1 MHTQNIETLQKEAVR
16 LLDIEIEI
24 LQDILK
30 SKTVL
35 SKHADSEKQTF
46 NKTNTPKELENLMGE
61 KLKVEKLEL
70 VIAVVGTMKAGK
82 STTIN
87 AIVGAEVLPNRNRP
101 MTALPTL
108 ITHTKGQTEPVL
120 EFKHKEPIESL
131 MQELLRELDAL
142 KNKKLVDKLI
152 DEQPEMKSTIEH
164 IRNHQHCETEYH
176 GQTEI
181 AQFLAILND
190 LVRLSSE
197 LRIDFPF
204 HEYDEMHEIPVIK
217 VEFAFLRDD
226 TSNTHGKL
234 SLLDTPGPNE
244 SGQAHLKKM
253 LSEQLKK
260 SSAVLAVLDYT
271 QLKSDADAQV
281 RDDLMKIAE
290 VSAGRMFA
298 LVNKFDQKNSNSDTA
313 EQTKTYVSKN
323 LLDGKISEDHV
334 FPVSAQSGFLANRA
348 LSELQLNGVLP
359 NSKDHEW
366 VVDFMKHAFGTRWD
380 KTQSIDDISE
390 SAQDLW
396 ENSKFTEPLN
406 SVLVTAKNKAAPWAI
421 DSVASKLQE
430 VAKNIN
436 NFLAIR
442 QDALSNSVKKL
453 QDGIQAIQG
462 DINRIVACEKTATQ
476 SANKSLNAFNGEMEA
491 VFKQTKSKLSG
502 EIDKFFKSGKA
513 NIEKD
518 ISAEIEK
525 IEGNLSQKVPLT
537 TQKGTRGAK
546 AKLKEL
552 KDELKLFGSE
562 DAVIKFSSA
571 EKDKAVKLVKYISDA
586 VEVRVQIFDGT
597 IKAELSKNLDR
608 FNREFLSSTQ
618 DSVKKIIDEFKA
630 RMEEDGLELDL
641 RIPDIKDLQLGI
653 GGADILDKAIES
665 KTETVTRRRRKTGFW
680 GGLCEIFNTDD
691 WGWESY
697 GSKEEFYVVDVQK
710 LKNQC
715 DKNIEKMFDSLN
727 KRVSEKIDT
736 PLKKNISAYFVRVK
750 EIVENIREDMLEGM
764 RQKEKSGEELVEL
777 KAELANLA
785 KKSEGV
791 REDCSGLF
799 KDVKNILKV
808 DTV

>member
-61 KLKVEKLEL
+61 KSKVENLEL
-70 VIAVVGTMKAGK
+70 VVAVVGTMKAGK

-348 LSELQLNGVLP
+348 LSELRLKGVLP

-421 DSVASKLQE
+421 DSAASKLKE
-430 VAKNIN
+430 VADSIE
-436 NFLAIR
+436 NFLTVR
-442 QDALSNSVKKL
+442 QRTLSESVDKL
-453 QDGIQAIQG
+453 QTEIKKMQDDVA
-462 DINRIVACEKTATQ
+462 RIVACEKTATE
-476 SANKSLNAFNGEMEA
+476 SANESLNAFNGKMKSNFE
-491 VFKQTKSKLSG
+491 QTRSTLSD
-502 EIDKFFKSGKA
+502 EIDKFFKNGKTEITNDTLEEIKKLTEQLERKSRLSYLWDRDIKVA
-513 NIEKD
+513 KD
-518 ISAEIEK
+518 
-525 IEGNLSQKVPLT
+525 
-537 TQKGTRGAK
+537 
-546 AKLKEL
+546 KLKEL
-552 KDELKLFGSE
+552 KDRLFDSK
-562 DAVIKFSSA
+562 DSVIKFSLSEKNKA
-571 EKDKAVKLVKYISDA
+571 EILMKEISEA
-586 VEVRVQIFDGT
+586 VEARVQIYNFLIQT
-597 IKAELSKNLDR
+597 LLSESLKD
-608 FNREFLSSTQ
+608 FNHEFSSNTQ

-630 RMEEDGLELDL
+630 RMKEGGLTLHL
-641 RIPDIKDLQLGI
+641 NIPDSSKLQLAMSGV
-653 GGADILDKAIES
+653 DILDKSLES
-665 KTETVTRRRRKTGFW
+665 KTETVTRNRRKSGLW
-680 GGLCEIFNTDD
+680 GGLCELFNTDD

-697 GSKEEFYVVDVQK
+697 DSEEKVYKVDVRK
-710 LKNQC
+710 LKKQC
-715 DKNIEKMFDSLN
+715 DKEIVKMFDSLDES
-727 KRVSEKIDT
+727 VSKQIDT
-736 PLKKNISAYFVRVK
+736 PLKENISVYFAKVK
-750 EIVENIREDMLEGM
+750 EIVEKVRADMLEGM
-764 RQKEKSGEELVEL
+764 RQKEKSKAELDEL

-791 REDCSGLF
+791 REDCMGLF
-799 KDVKNILKV
+799 VDVKKFLS
-808 DTV
+808 